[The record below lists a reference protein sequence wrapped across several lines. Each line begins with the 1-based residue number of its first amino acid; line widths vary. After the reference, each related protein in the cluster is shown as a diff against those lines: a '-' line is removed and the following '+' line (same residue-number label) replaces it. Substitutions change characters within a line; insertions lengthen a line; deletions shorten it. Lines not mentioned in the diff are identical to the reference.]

1 MINHK
6 QEVLRHLD
14 LFISFCATKHTCTPW
29 SLKFGIRCHMF
40 CSLLATMIARGEG
53 IVDCASLGLV
63 LEFGNSSG

>member
-1 MINHK
+1 
-6 QEVLRHLD
+6 
-14 LFISFCATKHTCTPW
+14 
-29 SLKFGIRCHMF
+29 MF